1 LPVNNISEDPL
12 INAEGLTRIYSMGSA
27 EVVGIQEITLKIP
40 KGELVVLKGNSGS
53 GKSTLLALL
62 GGLDQPTRG
71 RLIVAGQ
78 NLQEATPS
86 QLNLYRRTT
95 VGMVFQSFNLLPTL
109 TVLENACLP
118 ALLAGRDYPQ
128 TRDRAL
134 EWLQWLDLANR
145 LEHYPSQLSGGEM
158 QRAALVRALINDPSI
173 ILADEPTG
181 NLDSRS
187 GRTVMELLAELNQRS
202 GRTILVATHST
213 LADPYATFRI
223 LLKDGRIVESGS
235 CRA

>member
-1 LPVNNISEDPL
+1 MNDISDAPL
-12 INAEGLTRIYSMGSA
+12 IHAEGLTRIYSLGSA
-27 EVVGIQEITLKIP
+27 EVIGIHEVTLKIP
-40 KGELVVLKGNSGS
+40 RGELVVLKGNSGS

-78 NLQEATPS
+78 NLQDATPS
-86 QLNLYRRTT
+86 QLNLYRRNT

-109 TVLENACLP
+109 TVIENVCLP
-118 ALLAGRDYPQ
+118 ALLAGKAYAQ
-128 TRDRAL
+128 ARDRAL
-134 EWLQWLDLANR
+134 EWLDWLGLANR
-145 LEHYPSQLSGGEM
+145 ANHYPSQLSGGEM

-187 GRTVMELLAELNQRS
+187 GRTVMELFAELNRRS
-202 GRTILVATHST
+202 GRTVLVATHST
-213 LADPYATFRI
+213 LADPLATFRI
-223 LLKDGRIVESGS
+223 ILQDGRVVESGS
-235 CRA
+235 CKA